1 MRDSYG
7 SYVIEE
13 SSVADRS
20 MNIIL
25 DFGMKFSKVGFAG
38 EIEPRKIL
46 RTPSLYDNDKF
57 LNDSAKAK
65 IANYERLQLQNS
77 ENTNTDLNPSIVIIL
92 HLYIYKYLYLYK
104 NFIFYLF
111 FRK

>member
-7 SYVIEE
+7 SYVIED

-38 EIEPRKIL
+38 EIEPRKII
-46 RTPSLYDNDKF
+46 RTPNIFDIDKF

-65 IANYERLQLQNS
+65 IAIYEKSQNINLENK
-77 ENTNTDLNPSIVIIL
+77 ENTELPANPAVVII
-92 HLYIYKYLYLYK
+92 YIK
-104 NFIFYLF
+104 
-111 FRK
+111 